1 MPVTDNQTPGDVEPM
16 SVLIVDDSRAIRQIL
31 GRTLV
36 AAGYRVLQA
45 GNGREGVD
53 LARAELPDLIL
64 LDIDMPVLDGLGAMR
79 EIKADPALGTIPVLF
94 LTARTSGSDVA
105 EGLGLGAQDYLR
117 KPCEPEELLARVST
131 AVRLSRQQRDLRQ
144 QAAQLGDLSATD
156 PLTGLGNRRRFDLKV
171 QELRASEPPDTVIG
185 AIMVDIDHF
194 KPVNDTMG
202 HLVGDTVL
210 TLLARR
216 MRSNARDDDT
226 VVRWGGEEFLLLR
239 VGPAV
244 AELAETAESMR
255 QTTADRPF
263 AVGVDQI
270 VNLTISAGWSV
281 GTLADLDQVLKA
293 ADAAAYR
300 AKEAGRNRVVGP
312 E

>member
-312 E
+312 G

>member
-16 SVLIVDDSRAIRQIL
+16 SVLIVDDSRAIRQLL

-312 E
+312 G

>member
-53 LARAELPDLIL
+53 LARGELPDLIL

>member
-53 LARAELPDLIL
+53 LARGELPDLIL

-312 E
+312 G

>member
-1 MPVTDNQTPGDVEPM
+1 MTADQSPGDVEPM

-31 GRTLV
+31 GRSLL

-53 LARAELPDLIL
+53 VARAELPDLIL

-79 EIKADPALGTIPVLF
+79 EIKADPALGAIPVLF

-117 KPCEPEELLARVST
+117 KPCEPEELLARVGT
-131 AVRLSRQQRDLRQ
+131 AVRLSRQQRDLRA
-144 QAAQLGDLSATD
+144 QAAKLGDLSATD

-171 QELRASEPPDTVIG
+171 QELRATKPPDTVIG

-239 VGPAV
+239 VGPTA
-244 AELAETAESMR
+244 ADLAETAEEMR

-270 VNLTISAGWSV
+270 VNLTISAGWSL
-281 GTLADLDQVLKA
+281 GTLADLPDVLQR
-293 ADAAAYR
+293 ADDAAYR